1 LIQINDGAAGVRVKG
16 VERRGAS
23 MAKRPSSPKRRI
35 LCAGLWLIATTAL
48 GGCAGILDPAGPVGE
63 GDARILIDSLLV
75 MLVVAIPTIALGFWM
90 AWRYRASNAR
100 AEYRPQ
106 WSYSG
111 RIEAITW
118 AIPILVIM
126 FLGGLI
132 WIGSHR
138 LDPFRPL
145 PSTRRPLQV
154 QVVSLD
160 WKWLFIY
167 PEQGIATVNQLVIP
181 AGTPVRFD
189 VTSDSVFNVFF
200 IPRLGS
206 MIYAMPGMISQVNLQ
221 ADRPVVLDG
230 QSSHFSGDGFSD
242 MRFSVR
248 SVPPADFTAWAQGQR
263 GAGPQLDRA
272 AFAALARPSQNT
284 PPAAYGGVD
293 PTLFQAIA
301 TQAIPPG
308 PGPTPEAPSRA
319 GREPSSGGRS

>member
-1 LIQINDGAAGVRVKG
+1 
-16 VERRGAS
+16 
-23 MAKRPSSPKRRI
+23 MAKRSSSWRRAA
-35 LCAGLWLIATTAL
+35 LLAGLSGLATASL
-48 GGCAGILDPAGPVGE
+48 GGCVGILDPAGPVGE
-63 GDARILIDSLLV
+63 GDARILIDALLI
-75 MLVVAIPTIALGFWM
+75 MLAVAVPTIALGFWT
-90 AWRYRASNAR
+90 AWRYRASNTK
-100 AEYRPQ
+100 AEYLPR
-106 WSYSG
+106 WAYSG
-111 RIEAITW
+111 RIEAISW

-126 FLGGLI
+126 FLGGVI

-145 PSTRRPLQV
+145 PSSQRTLEV

-181 AGTPVRFD
+181 AGRPVRFE

-230 QSSHFSGDGFSD
+230 QSSHFSGDGFSG
-242 MRFSVR
+242 MRFIVR
-248 SVPPADFTAWAQGQR
+248 SVPPADFAAWAQGAR

-284 PPAAYGGVD
+284 PPAIYGGVD

-308 PGPTPEAPSRA
+308 PGPTAAVSSPT
-319 GREPSSGGRS
+319 GRQLATGGRP

>member
-1 LIQINDGAAGVRVKG
+1 
-16 VERRGAS
+16 
-23 MAKRPSSPKRRI
+23 MAKRSSSRRR
-35 LCAGLWLIATTAL
+35 LALTAGLWVLATAAL

-75 MLVVAIPTIALGFWM
+75 MLAVAVPTIGLGLWT
-90 AWRYRASNAR
+90 AWRYRASNTK
-100 AEYRPQ
+100 AEYLPQ
-106 WSYSG
+106 WAYSG

-118 AIPILVIM
+118 AIPVLVIM

-132 WIGSHR
+132 WIGAHR

-145 PSTRRPLQV
+145 PSSRRTLEV

-181 AGTPVRFD
+181 AGTPVRFEI
-189 VTSDSVFNVFF
+189 TSDSVFNAFF

-242 MRFSVR
+242 MRFVVR
-248 SVPPADFTAWAQGQR
+248 SVPPADFAAWANSAR

-272 AFAALARPSQNT
+272 AFTALARPSQNA
-284 PPAAYGGVD
+284 PPATYGGVD

-308 PGPTPEAPSRA
+308 PGPAPDPPPRA
-319 GREPSSGGRS
+319 GPGLATGGPP